1 MCEYCEEQRIILYTF
16 PVVLKI
22 LPVERM
28 KNKKIIEKYYA
39 LSINEIAYTKI
50 NYCPMCRTK
59 ISRRWTKLGRKG
71 GRQ

>member
-1 MCEYCEEQRIILYTF
+1 MCEYCEEQRTILDTF

-39 LSINEIAYTKI
+39 LSIKEIAYTKI
-50 NYCPMCRTK
+50 NYCPMC
-59 ISRRWTKLGRKG
+59 GRKLKEG
-71 GRQ
+71 V

>member
-1 MCEYCEEQRIILYTF
+1 MCEYCEEQKTILDTF

-50 NYCPMCRTK
+50 NYCPKCRK
-59 ISRRWTKLGRKG
+59 KVRWLKC
-71 GRQ
+71 

>member
-1 MCEYCEEQRIILYTF
+1 MCEYCEKQKTILDTF

-39 LSINEIAYTKI
+39 LSINEIAYAKI
-50 NYCPMCRTK
+50 DYCPMCRK
-59 ISRRWTKLGRKG
+59 EAG
-71 GRQ
+71 

>member
-1 MCEYCEEQRIILYTF
+1 MCEYCEKQKTILDTF

-39 LSINEIAYTKI
+39 LSINEIAYAKI
-50 NYCPMCRTK
+50 DYCPMCR
-59 ISRRWTKLGRKG
+59 
-71 GRQ
+71 